1 MIGII
6 EPEVRL
12 DHLRQALACAGLE
25 MVQTSESVIIRVSDA
40 YKYWGWTSIHHVP
53 ALIRFQGK
61 HHE

>member
-1 MIGII
+1 VIGII
-6 EPEVRL
+6 EPEVCL

-40 YKYWGWTSIHHVP
+40 YKYGGWTSIYHVP
-53 ALIRFQGK
+53 ALLRFQGK

>member
-1 MIGII
+1 
-6 EPEVRL
+6 VCL

-40 YKYWGWTSIHHVP
+40 YKYWGWTSIHTVP
-53 ALIRFQGK
+53 AIIRFQGI

>member
-6 EPEVRL
+6 EPEVCL

-25 MVQTSESVIIRVSDA
+25 MVQTQESVIIRVSDA
-40 YKYWGWTSIHHVP
+40 YKDWGWTSTHTVP
-53 ALIRFQGK
+53 PLIRFQGV